1 MTEQS
6 AYPRIDE
13 TVLIDYAVGI
23 LRRLGTSVEDA
34 QVTAVVLAASDLRGI
49 ESHGVA
55 RMEQYVK
62 MIEAG
67 MLDPTAQP
75 VIVRQSGATALVDAQ
90 NGLGQVAGVF
100 AMRLAIE
107 KARVADVGVVTV
119 SHSNHYGIAGYY
131 PMMALEHGM
140 IGISLTNSSPLVAPT
155 GGRGPMFGT
164 NPIAFAAPTGDDR
177 PFVLDMATSTVPK
190 GRIEV
195 AARKGL
201 PLGVGWSIDAAGRP
215 TVDAAAAIEGA
226 LLPLGG
232 SLESGGHKGYGLAVL
247 VDILTGVL
255 SGSLYGPLIGRLWE
269 ADRPSVL
276 GQFFLA
282 LRPDAFGPLEE
293 FQERLRDLR
302 RLLHEGP
309 LAEGASEIILAGEKE
324 ARATDVNRRL
334 GIPVHPSVIARL
346 EELGAPAGL
355 GPLPRK
361 GSFV

>member
-13 TVLIDYAVGI
+13 AVLIDYTAAI
-23 LRRLGTSVEDA
+23 LRVLGAGPADA
-34 QVTAVVLAASDLRGI
+34 RVTAEVLAASDVRGI

-55 RMEQYVK
+55 RLEQYVK
-62 MIEAG
+62 MIQEG
-67 MLDPTAQP
+67 MLDPAAQP
-75 VIVRQSGATALVDAQ
+75 VIVRQSGSTALVDGQ

-100 AMRLAIE
+100 AMHLAIE
-107 KARVADVGVVTV
+107 KAKVADVGVVSL

-155 GGRGPMFGT
+155 GGRAPMLGT
-164 NPIAFAAPTGDDR
+164 NPIAFAAPTGDDL

-195 AARKGL
+195 AARKGI
-201 PLGVGWSIDAAGRP
+201 PLGAGWSIDAAGRP
-215 TVDAAAAIEGA
+215 TMDAAAAIDGA

-232 SLESGGHKGYGLAVL
+232 SLESGGYKGYGLAVL

-255 SGSLYGPLIGRLWE
+255 SGSLYGPLIGRLWQ

-282 LRPDAFGPLEE
+282 LRPDAFGPLEA

-309 LAEGASEIILAGEKE
+309 LAEGAAEILLAGEKE
-324 ARATDVNRRL
+324 ARATAINRRL
-334 GIPVHPSVIARL
+334 GIPVHPSVVARL
-346 EELGAPAGL
+346 EELGEPAGL
-355 GPLPRK
+355 GPLPR
-361 GSFV
+361 SDAVP